1 MLKHVLRAYL
11 VAGSIW
17 AIHAIPTVVN
27 YAFSP
32 AASAKLF
39 NSPIDQ
45 LPVSQR
51 VTLKNGD
58 SVVTGEKGNYTA
70 RVLVT
75 ASPNTTWNVLTDY
88 VNLYKFIPN
97 MVSSKVISAN
107 GNQKIVEQVDQR
119 QIFVTTIKSRIRL
132 SIVETAKSR
141 IDFRSVD
148 NDSQGVQSM
157 VGYWKIEP
165 VAAYSG
171 AKTNQVLITQVVQ
184 VKPKSGTPQGI
195 FYDVFKSSLEQTMKA
210 TAKEV
215 ARRS

>member
-11 VAGSIW
+11 VAGSICV
-17 AIHAIPTVVN
+17 IHAI
-27 YAFSP
+27 AFSP
-32 AASAKLF
+32 ATSAKLF
-39 NSPIDQ
+39 DSPIDQ

-51 VTLKNGD
+51 VTLKNGK

-75 ASPNTTWNVLTDY
+75 ASPNTAWSVLTDY
-88 VNLYKFIPN
+88 VSLSKFIPN

-107 GNQKIVEQVDQR
+107 GNQKLVEQVDKR

-132 SIVETAKSR
+132 AIVETAKSR

-171 AKTNQVLITQVVQ
+171 AKTNQVLITQVVE
-184 VKPKSGTPQGI
+184 VKPKSGTPEDI
-195 FYDVFKSSLEQTMKA
+195 FYNVFKSSLEQTMKA
-210 TAKEV
+210 TGKEV
-215 ARRS
+215 IRRS

>member
-11 VAGSIW
+11 VAGSICV
-17 AIHAIPTVVN
+17 IHAI
-27 YAFSP
+27 AFSP
-32 AASAKLF
+32 ATSAKLF
-39 NSPIDQ
+39 DSPIDQ

-51 VTLKNGD
+51 VTLKNGK

-75 ASPNTTWNVLTDY
+75 ASPNTAWNVLTDY
-88 VNLYKFIPN
+88 VSLSKFIPN

-107 GNQKIVEQVDQR
+107 GNQKLVEQIDKR

-132 SIVETAKSR
+132 AIVETAKSR

-171 AKTNQVLITQVVQ
+171 AKTNQVLITQVVE
-184 VKPKSGTPQGI
+184 VKPKSGTPEDI
-195 FYDVFKSSLEQTMKA
+195 FYNVFKSSLEQTMKA
-210 TAKEV
+210 TGKEV
-215 ARRS
+215 IRRS

>member
-17 AIHAIPTVVN
+17 AIHAT
-27 YAFSP
+27 AFSP

-51 VTLKNGD
+51 VTLKNGN

-107 GNQKIVEQVDQR
+107 GNQKIVEQVDKR